1 MIVLGADTHKRS
13 HTIAAVAAATGEL
26 LGEQTVAVGRRGFGA
41 LLRWAR
47 GLDGERVWALED
59 CRHVSGSLERFLIE
73 RGERVLR
80 IPTHLTAKARKS
92 ARQRGKSDPIDALN
106 VARAALQE
114 GLDAFPAAHLDGPE
128 LDLRLLVDHRERLV
142 RHRVELNSTLLWHLH
157 DLWPELRLPGGAL
170 FSKKWSTRIGRRLA
184 RAEQTMRVRIAR
196 DELRRLRELTLAIN
210 RLEREITELVTQ
222 IAPQLLTEPGFG
234 PLIAA
239 KLVGEIAGAQRFAT
253 RGQAGPRRGRR
264 ADPRQLGQHA
274 APTARPGR
282 QPPDQR
288 RAAPR
293 HRHPRPLP
301 PADARLHRPPP
312 QRRQEHPRSDPLPQA
327 LPRPPRLATPAAAPP
342 RPRNTAIT
350 HQFLDIEATEAIAE
364 RSGSR
369 FRSSR
374 KAEAAHSRTPR
385 CSVVVGVMALPRP

>member
-13 HTIAAVAAATGEL
+13 HTIAAVAAVSGEL
-26 LGEQTVAVGRRGFGA
+26 LGEQTVAVGARGFG
-41 LLRWAR
+41 
-47 GLDGERVWALED
+47 DDRVWALEY

-92 ARQRGKSDPIDALN
+92 ARQRGKSDPIDAPN

-114 GLDAFPAAHLDGPE
+114 GLEAFPAAHLDGPE

-170 FSKKWSTRIGRRLA
+170 FSKKWTTRIGRRLA
-184 RAEQTMRVRIAR
+184 RAQQTMCVRIAR

-210 RLEREITELVTQ
+210 QLEREITELVTQ
-222 IAPQLLTEPGFG
+222 IAPQLLAEPGFG

-253 RGQAGPRRGRR
+253 
-264 ADPRQLGQHA
+264 A
-274 APTARPGR
+274 A
-282 QPPDQR
+282 
-288 RAAPR
+288 
-293 HRHPRPLP
+293 
-301 PADARLHRPPP
+301 
-312 QRRQEHPRSDPLPQA
+312 
-327 LPRPPRLATPAAAPP
+327 
-342 RPRNTAIT
+342 
-350 HQFLDIEATEAIAE
+350 
-364 RSGSR
+364 
-369 FRSSR
+369 
-374 KAEAAHSRTPR
+374 K
-385 CSVVVGVMALPRP
+385 